1 MISSSTSSFS
11 SKVMIQ
17 AFSNMS
23 IIKRFVPR
31 RTFITT
37 TVTTTATTT
46 VTRRKITSNYWKNS
60 IIGFDNHKNK
70 CFYMSSSESGGNGGD
85 TMEKTEEEKK
95 AIQAARDARK

>member
-1 MISSSTSSFS
+1 MISGSTSSFS

-37 TVTTTATTT
+37 TVTTTAT
-46 VTRRKITSNYWKNS
+46 RRKITSNYWKNS

-70 CFYMSSSESGGNGGD
+70 CFYMSSSESGGNDGD
-85 TMEKTEEEKK
+85 TMEKTEEEMK